1 MQAASGIPLNCGT
14 IAGGTNYV
22 YKKPVIGE
30 GSITLEITAVNR
42 ITSAGSTSDST
53 IDDRVMTTETGASYI
68 TDYEVN
74 VVQNNPN
81 IFYDTSVTSS
91 NISVLTDMGADFI
104 ASGVSAGSAILTAT
118 ATLNSDIFS
127 SKLAPVSVTTGSS
140 TSYFKQY
147 ANGSLAKNASDN
159 IDNAI
164 SGKTPSTSKPI
175 FSTQNHST
183 ATYVRNTDCWA
194 NIWDLT
200 PISPWNSTGAN
211 TRAGTLISPRHI
223 IFAAHYQI
231 NNGATVRFIDANNNV
246 VTRTM
251 TNKLTHPNYSPYY
264 PDITIGVLDSDVPNT
279 IGFVKILPQNWAT
292 YLPSLSNSYRIPALV
307 LDQEEKALISEL
319 KNLSNLAS
327 FLYPIDFGAIGPAAR
342 VGFYENIIEGDSGNP
357 AFLIINGTLVILTV
371 WTYGGAGTG
380 TNILQQKTDINTMMN
395 TLGGGYSLTE
405 VDLSGFN
412 TY

>member
-1 MQAASGIPLNCGT
+1 MQNAIGIPLNCGT
-14 IAGGTNYV
+14 ISGGTNYV
-22 YKKPVIGE
+22 FKKPVIGE
-30 GSITLEITAVNR
+30 GSITLEITAFDRV
-42 ITSAGSTSDST
+42 TSAGSTSNST
-53 IDDRVMTTETGASYI
+53 VDDIVITTETSAATI

-91 NISVLTDMGADFI
+91 NTSVLTDAGTDLV
-104 ASGVSAGSAILTAT
+104 ASGVSAGTAILTAT

-127 SKLAPVSVTTGSS
+127 SRSATVSVNSSTS
-140 TSYFKQY
+140 TSYFNSY
-147 ANGSLAKNASDN
+147 ASGSLAKNASDN

-164 SGKTPSTSKPI
+164 SGKTPSTTKPI
-175 FSTQNHST
+175 YSTQNHST
-183 ATYVRNTDCWA
+183 ATYTRNTNCWA
-194 NIWDLT
+194 GVWDLT

-231 NNGATVRFIDANNNV
+231 STGATIRFVDSSNNV

-251 TNKLTHPNYSPYY
+251 TNKLTHPSYSPYY
-264 PDITIGVLDSDVPNT
+264 PDITVGLLDSDVPAG
-279 IGFVKILPQNWAT
+279 IGYAKILPQNWAA
-292 YLPSLSNSYRIPALV
+292 YLPSLSSTYRIPALV

-319 KNLSNLAS
+319 YNLSTYAS
-327 FLYPIDFGAIGPAAR
+327 FSAPSDSTRL
-342 VGFYENIIEGDSGNP
+342 GFFENIISGDSGNP

-371 WTYGGAGTG
+371 WTYGGAGSG
-380 TNILQQKTDINTMMN
+380 TSILNQKTAINTMMS

-405 VDLSGFN
+405 ISLSGFN

>member
-1 MQAASGIPLNCGT
+1 MQNASGIPLNCGT
-14 IAGGTNYV
+14 IAGGTDYI

-30 GSITLEITAVNR
+30 GSITLELNSVDR
-42 ITSAGSTSDST
+42 VTSAGSTSNST
-53 IDDRVMTTETGASYI
+53 VDDVVITTETSASTI

-91 NISVLTDMGADFI
+91 NASILTDAGVDNV
-104 ASGVSAGSAILTAT
+104 ASGVAAGTAILTAT

-127 SKLAPVSVTTGSS
+127 SRSATVTVSASTT
-140 TSYFKQY
+140 TSYFNSY
-147 ANGSLAKNASDN
+147 ASGSLAKNSSDN

-164 SGKTPSTSKPI
+164 SGKTPSTAKPVY
-175 FSTQNHST
+175 STQNHST
-183 ATYVRNTDCWA
+183 ATYTRNTNCWA
-194 NIWDLT
+194 GIWDLT

-231 NNGATVRFIDANNNV
+231 STGATIRFVDASNNV

-264 PDITIGVLDSDVPNT
+264 PDITVGLLDSDVPSS
-279 IGFVKILPQNWAT
+279 IGYAKILPQNWAT
-292 YLPSLSNSYRIPALV
+292 YLPSLSNTYRIPALV
-307 LDQEEKALISEL
+307 LDQEEKALVSDL
-319 KNLSNLAS
+319 YSLSNYAS
-327 FLYPIDFGAIGPAAR
+327 FITPNNSTRLSF
-342 VGFYENIIEGDSGNP
+342 FENIISGDSGNP

-371 WTYGGAGTG
+371 WTYGGAGSG
-380 TNILQQKTDINTMMN
+380 TSILAQKTDINTMMS

-405 VDLSGFN
+405 ISLSGFN